1 MSFLCSLRD
10 KLVVFAFAPPALSR
24 SNQRSA
30 AVLSQREGREKGTLP
45 SGGERLAV
53 NRKSLVANRDKAGSG
68 AVCRGHLGG
77 GWVGFQHASLVDA
90 KVARSG
96 RRNTATDRRRG
107 ANGKRGRGS
116 NRGSASG
123 EIVATLRAASEL
135 AINELLAQQTGH
147 CSVIAVARG

>member
-1 MSFLCSLRD
+1 MSVGACCREEQCASS
-10 KLVVFAFAPPALSR
+10 P
-24 SNQRSA
+24 
-30 AVLSQREGREKGTLP
+30 QREGRREATLP
-45 SGGERLAV
+45 SEGSDWQLIV
-53 NRKSLVANRDKAGSG
+53 NLVANRGKAGHG

-147 CSVIAVARG
+147 CSVIAVAGG

>member
-1 MSFLCSLRD
+1 MIRR
-10 KLVVFAFAPPALSR
+10 PPR
-24 SNQRSA
+24 STLFPYTTLFRS
-30 AVLSQREGREKGTLP
+30 
-45 SGGERLAV
+45 
-53 NRKSLVANRDKAGSG
+53 
-68 AVCRGHLGG
+68 GG

-123 EIVATLRAASEL
+123 ELVATLRAASEHPNNTRL
-135 AINELLAQQTGH
+135 NSSHTCI
-147 CSVIAVARG
+147 SYVAFSLE